1 MSASPQPED
10 AKRNV
15 PVSSRRAKRELPNWL
30 SFFRLL
36 SSPALAVLLL
46 IDAEGLRF
54 VTATIFALAAITD
67 YLDGYLARRWQV
79 VSTIG
84 VFIDLAADKILVSTV
99 LIVLVGTGAVP
110 SWMAAVIVAR
120 EFLIAGLRS
129 QAAASGVV
137 ISASQL
143 GKWKTAITLVALL
156 AALLYPMHSP
166 PIWVQIG
173 LWLAT
178 IITVVSAV
186 DYIVRFWQTGVKT

>member
-1 MSASPQPED
+1 MTASPRPED
-10 AKRNV
+10 AKSSV
-15 PVSSRRAKRELPNWL
+15 PVRSRRAKRELPNWL
-30 SFFRLL
+30 SLFRLL

-54 VTATIFALAAITD
+54 VTATIFGLAAITD

-120 EFLIAGLRS
+120 EFVISGLRS
-129 QAAASGVV
+129 QAAASGIV

-143 GKWKTAITLVALL
+143 GKWKTAVTLVALL
-156 AALLYPMHSP
+156 AALLFPMHSP

-178 IITVVSAV
+178 IITVVSAI
-186 DYIVRFWQTGVKT
+186 DYIVRFWQVGVKA